1 MDTKLSFFKPYRIAF
16 SLVLSLTSAS
26 ILGGCVTDI
35 ETNPKQSVGRI
46 LGAGL
51 GALTGSQIG
60 SGKGQMVS
68 IAVGALAGA
77 WLGGEIG
84 GSLDKA
90 DRAYMK
96 RSTQEGLEHG
106 RNGTTSTWQNPDS
119 GNSGT
124 VTPTQTFLK
133 ADGQYCREF
142 EQTVY
147 VDGQKQAATGR
158 ACRAPDGSW
167 KIVS

>member
-1 MDTKLSFFKPYRIAF
+1 MFVKFSFSKPYWMALAI
-16 SLVLSLTSAS
+16 SLTSAS

-35 ETNPKQSVGRI
+35 EKNPKQTMGKI

-60 SGKGQMVS
+60 SGKGQMVAV
-68 IAVGALAGA
+68 AVGALAGA
-77 WLGGEIG
+77 WFGGEIG
-84 GSLDKA
+84 ESLDKA
-90 DRAYMK
+90 DRAYM
-96 RSTQEGLEHG
+96 RRNTQESLERG
-106 RNGTTSTWQNPDS
+106 RTGTTSSWNNPDS

-124 VTPTQTFLK
+124 VTPTQTFQK

-147 VDGQKQAATGR
+147 VDGKEQSATGR
-158 ACRAPDGSW
+158 ACREPDGSW
-167 KIVS
+167 KVIS

>member
-1 MDTKLSFFKPYRIAF
+1 MDTKLSFFKIYRIAF

-35 ETNPKQSVGRI
+35 EKNPKQTVGRI

-124 VTPTQTFLK
+124 VTPTQTFRK

-147 VDGQKQAATGR
+147 VDGKKQAATGR

>member
-1 MDTKLSFFKPYRIAF
+1 MAF
-16 SLVLSLTSAS
+16 SLVLTLTSAS

-35 ETNPKQSVGRI
+35 EKNPKQTVGRI

-68 IAVGALAGA
+68 VAVGALAGA

-90 DRAYMK
+90 DRAYMQ
-96 RSTQEGLEHG
+96 RNTQESLEHG
-106 RNGTTSTWQNPDS
+106 RTGSTSSWRNPDS

-124 VTPTQTFLK
+124 VTLTQTFQK

-147 VDGQKQAATGR
+147 VDGKKEAATGR

-167 KIVS
+167 KIIS